1 MDDIHAY
8 VQKSKLDPDDPLSQE
23 QQQNARQTILDKIAM
38 DEDTSENLSSN
49 SSDNEMMRLDMGA
62 YQAQMEQYQDQEV

>member
-1 MDDIHAY
+1 
-8 VQKSKLDPDDPLSQE
+8 
-23 QQQNARQTILDKIAM
+23 M